1 MIEPKRET
9 TRRENHYRMKGYNSW
24 IFIVVLTKLSERL
37 RLHVGSC
44 HGMVP
49 RLLWFL
55 LLVSFVRLVHSDINV
70 QKRQAKSRH
79 HFPYRFFNEFQN
91 ASTFLQR
98 HKNADINEQ
107 FQKSKQIQIQ
117 SRCTEEYIQL
127 GPSNRIIGT
136 ASEDSEYAN
145 ITIQYGPYGIIRIL
159 GKENKFMCFSKKGRL
174 ILRRNP
180 RKDRCIFIEKIVNG
194 TSLFKL
200 VTKLDWAVGFRK
212 KNGRPLPGH
221 KFRKTR
227 RKCFEFVVRDVD
239 KSDKPFSPIQQQ
251 PRYFWQIGVQRPND
265 RS

>member
-1 MIEPKRET
+1 MIVYKDLSHWT
-9 TRRENHYRMKGYNSW
+9 TSGIKNLQRLLNPFGAYRFLK
-24 IFIVVLTKLSERL
+24 FVFK
-37 RLHVGSC
+37 
-44 HGMVP
+44 

-70 QKRQAKSRH
+70 Q
-79 HFPYRFFNEFQN
+79 FQN